1 MEWKDLS
8 ILITGGTGSFG
19 KKFIE
24 KVLKNPP
31 RRLIIFS
38 RDEVK
43 QLQIRQRY
51 PDAKHSSLRYFIGDI
66 RDRERLYRAF
76 HEVDI
81 VIHAAALKQVPTAE
95 FNPLEVIKTN
105 ILGVANLIDAA
116 IDCGVKKVI
125 ALSTDKAVQ
134 PINLYGAT
142 KLCADKLIV
151 SAMNY
156 AGPRNSKFCAVRYG
170 NVMGSRGSVIPIF
183 LEHRDSGVLPITD
196 PRMTRFWI
204 TLDQAV
210 DFVLRCTDL
219 MRGGEIFIPKLKS
232 MRLVDL
238 AKALAPKCR
247 HEIIGIRPGEKLH
260 EVLITEDEARR
271 TLEFP
276 DFYVVQ
282 PGPLLPGWNH
292 GYLMGGRLVS
302 DNFMYSSE
310 ANDSWMTPKELLLS
324 LEEDEEPTD
333 AEVYPL
339 RTAMA

>member
-1 MEWKDLS
+1 MDWKDLS

-43 QLQIRQRY
+43 QLQIHQRY
-51 PDAKHSSLRYFIGDI
+51 PDAKYPALRYFIGDI
-66 RDRERLYRAF
+66 RDKERLYRAF
-76 HEVDI
+76 QGVDI
-81 VIHAAALKQVPTAE
+81 VVHAAALKQVPTAE
-95 FNPLEVIKTN
+95 YNPLEVIKTN
-105 ILGVANLIDAA
+105 VLGVANLIDAA

-125 ALSTDKAVQ
+125 ALSTDKAVK

-156 AGPRNSKFCAVRYG
+156 AGPKNCKFCAVRYG
-170 NVMGSRGSVIPIF
+170 NVMGSRGSVIPLF
-183 LEHRDSGVLPITD
+183 LEHRDNGVLPITD
-196 PRMTRFWI
+196 RRMTRFWL
-204 TLDQAV
+204 TLGQAV
-210 DFVLRCTDL
+210 DFVLRCAEL

-232 MRLVDL
+232 MRIIDL

-276 DFYVVQ
+276 DFFVVQ
-282 PGPLLPGWNH
+282 PGPIVPGWSN
-292 GYLMGGRLVS
+292 GYLMGGVPVGE
-302 DNFMYSSE
+302 DFVYSSE
-310 ANDSWMTPKELLLS
+310 ANGSWMTPRELLLS
-324 LEEDEEPTD
+324 LEEDDQTPD
-333 AEVYPL
+333 AELYPL